1 MGIAAVP
8 HRAPRPDPGR
18 ETPAGAP
25 EPRSAEMNI
34 QKLDV
39 DALAVESFVT
49 GEPEAA
55 PVAFG
60 QTQRCDTRL
69 TICTIGP

>member
-1 MGIAAVP
+1 
-8 HRAPRPDPGR
+8 
-18 ETPAGAP
+18 
-25 EPRSAEMNI
+25 MNI
-34 QKLDV
+34 RKLDL

-49 GEPEAA
+49 GEPEGA

>member
-1 MGIAAVP
+1 
-8 HRAPRPDPGR
+8 
-18 ETPAGAP
+18 
-25 EPRSAEMNI
+25 MNI
-34 QKLDV
+34 QKLDL

-49 GEPEAA
+49 GETKAA
-55 PVAFG
+55 PAAFG